1 MRQVTLRSL
10 DKPNKHLLCT
20 LCTSCS
26 WDGICLIVSLA
37 PSALIEAWS
46 AYISKPLAPPGF
58 RTQMR
63 VSLPFANTHEKEH
76 EFYEREAL
84 FSGIQKWSSRKL
96 SNRAGSST

>member
-1 MRQVTLRSL
+1 MRKVTLRSL

-63 VSLPFANTHEKEH
+63 VSLPF
-76 EFYEREAL
+76 EFRHATAHDKDEREA
-84 FSGIQKWSSRKL
+84 FRFQAYRSGLIE
-96 SNRAGSST
+96 N